1 MKMTGAEAVVECIRC
16 ESVGHVFCVP
26 GESYLSVIDA
36 LYEEEAVELI
46 SSRHEGGAAF
56 AAEAYAKASGSPG
69 VCLVTRGPGACNAS
83 IGVHTA
89 RQDST
94 PLVLFIGQV
103 ERGAY
108 YREGFQEVDFEAF
121 FRPLAKWT
129 LEVREARR
137 VPELVQRAFHV
148 ARSGRPGPVVVSLPE
163 DMLGETADMDF
174 TDAYTPTPPSLSTGD
189 ARAIVRELADATEA
203 VVIAGGGVIRAGA
216 RSQLVELSERMNLP
230 VFSAFRRHDVFPNHH
245 SHYLGHLGLKIS
257 PEQRQAIR
265 EAEVVF
271 AIGTRLS
278 EITTQGYTLLSPHQ
292 RLVHVDIDP
301 GVFGVYKS
309 SALAATADARHALTA
324 LLDAS
329 RVLSPGPLV
338 GRAAWISKYRQ
349 AYEDYT
355 NPDSVARPRDGYVD
369 AAGMMSL
376 AMSAL
381 PEDSIITVDAGNF
394 AGWVQRFYQFRRA
407 GTFVGPTS
415 GAMGYGVPAALG
427 AKLAHPDR
435 TVVSFSGDGGFMMTL
450 GEIETAVRNRVPF
463 VSVVVNNGMYGT
475 IRMHQE
481 MHFPGRVHATPLSD
495 TDFAAVAREF
505 GAHGEKVTKTD
516 DFLEALKRAVSSALG
531 SGKPAIV
538 EVMTDPD
545 QITVADTIASLRK
558 DN

>member
-1 MKMTGAEAVVECIRC
+1 MKMTGAEAVVECIRR

-26 GESYLSVIDA
+26 GESYLGVIDA
-36 LYEEEAVELI
+36 FYEEEAIELI

-56 AAEAYAKASGSPG
+56 AAEAYGKASGSPG

-148 ARSGRPGPVVVSLPE
+148 ARTGRPGPVVVSLPE
-163 DMLGETADMDF
+163 DMLGQTADMDF
-174 TDAYTPTPPSLSTGD
+174 TNAYIPKPPSLSTGD
-189 ARAIVRELADATEA
+189 ARAIVQELADATEA
-203 VVIAGGGVIRAGA
+203 VVIAGGGVIQTGA
-216 RSQLVELSERMNLP
+216 QSQLVELSERMNLP

-245 SHYLGHLGLKIS
+245 PHYLGHLGLKIS
-257 PEQRQAIR
+257 SEQRQAIR

-292 RLVHVDIDP
+292 RLVHVDTDP
-301 GVFGVYKS
+301 AVFGVYKS
-309 SALAATADARHALTA
+309 PALAATADARRALTA

-329 RVLSPGPLV
+329 RAISPGPLA

-355 NPDSVARPRDGYVD
+355 NPDSMARPRDGYVD

-376 AMSAL
+376 AMSVL
-381 PEDSIITVDAGNF
+381 TEDSIITVDAGNF

-481 MHFPGRVHATPLSD
+481 MHFPGKVHATPLSD
-495 TDFAAVAREF
+495 TDFAAVAREL
-505 GAHGEKVTKTD
+505 GAHGEKVTETYG
-516 DFLEALKRAVSSALG
+516 FLEALKRAISSTLG

-545 QITVADTIASLRK
+545 QITVADTVATLRK
-558 DN
+558 AN